1 MSMLDPAPKLPDPPA
16 EGRKLP
22 YVAAIAEALALEMA
36 ADPDVFVY
44 GLDVDDH
51 KAIQGSTRGLLERFG
66 PQRIFTT
73 PLSEDAMTGLGVGA
87 AMAGMRPVH
96 VHIRM
101 DFLMLAMNQLV
112 NMAAKGRAMWGG
124 QVSVPLTVRSI
135 IGRSWGQGAQ
145 HSQGLHSYFMHIPG
159 LKVVAPGNAYDAKGA
174 MAAAI
179 RDDNPVMMVEH
190 RLLYPLEEVVPTER
204 YFVPPGQA
212 RVLRQGGDITL
223 VGISCMAVEA
233 MQAADIL
240 AAQGVEATVIDP
252 VWLAPMDTA
261 TMIESARRT
270 GHLLVVDTAWLPCGA
285 AGEILAQTAEATVEG
300 AAVRMARMGY
310 APTPCPTN
318 PVLEQAFYP
327 NPETIAARA
336 LALLGHAAAPLDPAS
351 PGDIAK
357 RTDFHGPF

>member
-1 MSMLDPAPKLPDPPA
+1 MPDGQTVLPAIPT
-16 EGRKLP
+16 EGRRLP

-51 KAIQGSTRGLLERFG
+51 KSIQGSTRGLLDRFG
-66 PQRIFTT
+66 PDRIFTT
-73 PLSEDAMTGLGVGA
+73 PLSEDAMTGFGVGA

-112 NMAAKGRAMWGG
+112 NMAAKARAMWGG
-124 QVSVPLTVRSI
+124 QVSVPMTVRSI

-145 HSQGLHSYFMHIPG
+145 HSQGLHSFFMHVPG
-159 LKVVAPGNAYDAKGA
+159 LKVAAPGNAFDAKGA

-190 RLLYPLEEVVPTER
+190 RLLYPLETAVPETR
-204 YFVPPGQA
+204 YFVPPGRA
-212 RVLRQGGDITL
+212 RILREGGDITL

-240 AAQGVEATVIDP
+240 AAQGIEATVIDP
-252 VWLAPMDTA
+252 VWLAPMDHA
-261 TMIESARRT
+261 TIVDSARRT
-270 GHLLVVDTAWLPCGA
+270 GTLLVVDTAWLPCGA
-285 AGEILAQTAEATVEG
+285 AGEILAVAAESSGDG
-300 AAVRMARMGY
+300 APIKMARMGY

-318 PVLEQAFYP
+318 PVLEAAFYP
-327 NPETIAARA
+327 NPDTIAARA
-336 LALLGHAAAPLDPAS
+336 LALLGHAAAPVDPTG